1 MRRLLTNRWFMVLCA
16 TLLLIAIVIF
26 GAIPN
31 SPVRKLV
38 KPINAVVSPI
48 QKLIKNGGDAL
59 DDFFAS
65 IKDGIAIR
73 EENKELRSEIA
84 ELQYVITQNEE
95 ARIRYEELKDAFHIK
110 DSFSTYDIYGASI
123 LSRDADEWFSI
134 IRVDIGQKDGLS
146 VEDGSSLAV
155 VDVQMNLLG
164 RVIETEADSSKIL
177 PLTHEG
183 FTVIG
188 KVNEVN
194 GAIVT
199 VVGDSNLK
207 NQGLCLVTGIDE
219 NTVPEVGTE
228 IVTSGDGG
236 LFPQGVPIGVIE
248 SVDTTNPLKITATL
262 RPYTQI
268 GSVKDLFIMVPLVTD
283 EGETEVTSV
292 ETVEG
297 DANG

>member
-1 MRRLLTNRWFMVLCA
+1 MVFCA

-48 QKLIKNGGDAL
+48 QKLIKNGGDTL
-59 DDFFAS
+59 DDFFAA

-110 DSFSTYDIYGASI
+110 DSFSTYDIYGAAI

-134 IRVDIGQKDGLS
+134 IRVDIGQDDGLF
-146 VEDGSSLAV
+146 VEDGSSMAV

-164 RVIETEADSSKIL
+164 RVIETEEDSSKIL

-183 FTVIG
+183 FSVIG

-207 NQGLCLVTGIDE
+207 NEGLCLVTGIDE
-219 NTVPEVGTE
+219 NLVPEVGSE

-248 SVDTTNPLKITATL
+248 SVDTTNPLMITATL

-268 GSVKDLFIMVPLVTD
+268 GSVKDLFIMVPVVA
-283 EGETEVTSV
+283 EGENDILPD
-292 ETVEG
+292 ETVDG
-297 DANG
+297 DADAKG

>member
-1 MRRLLTNRWFMVLCA
+1 MVLCA